1 MSFCCINISFSD
13 DGIVAQQEQSAPLV
27 LSIPGFLVP
36 GKKMSQE
43 DHFGNLNKLLNDLD
57 IQYQCMVYDSKDD
70 PLSAKSGL
78 ITQKYSIVSTR
89 VIPDI
94 LLAIEKERIR
104 RKTNKLPP
112 LKEVVLIGYSQGG
125 LITLQFI
132 GRNHQYR
139 KQYEEYKIEFGDE
152 YQALINDPVYNDLV
166 KAVDIYEKI
175 LAVKYQNEKEFLKN
189 RDLMQIY
196 DWLEL
201 DVRKYFDI
209 LKNYINNPKSI
220 FPNAITFD
228 PHETA
233 KYPKEYKNLKKFF
246 AKNEGNRE
254 FINQFYEF
262 IAKDAFFRSLRDIEF
277 RTICLSGSLFGSP
290 QANIGY
296 EMLEQAPMF
305 KGIVK
310 GVEQIKDTRLGSPQ
324 HIKAIEALIHF
335 DNDGEYP
342 LNDKNS
348 LFIIGAN
355 SQRGDDFVEQP
366 CGHLS
371 GHQFAEIDLADYR
384 CKYEDKDKTV
394 YIKKVSIPDL
404 PVVPLEVR
412 HFPVKTFFGL
422 GPVLP
427 GNAYIETVDHPS
439 FKYIKAFIEK
449 DFDAL
454 DEYKKNN
461 KTVLRQFMVEFKLGK
476 IERIKE
482 TLRKLYLKN
491 DTKAFNKLI
500 KSLNVDVVLKNR
512 PADIHIQAKYLN
524 KENLTYIFIGAFEE
538 DAIVFFKEDLD
549 ITKEFPLDF
558 VIKVKGYPPLNIT
571 LPVKAGEI
579 TFLKVY
585 DTKQEVNELK

>member
-1 MSFCCINISFSD
+1 MFFCCSSLSLAND
-13 DGIVAQQEQSAPLV
+13 NQQKKSPPLV

-36 GKKMSQE
+36 GKKMTQE
-43 DHFGNLNKLLNDLD
+43 QHFGNLNELMNDLD
-57 IQYQCMVYDSKDD
+57 IPYHCMVYDSKND

-94 LLAIEKERIR
+94 LLAIEKEQIR
-104 RKTNKLPP
+104 RDSNDLPP

-132 GRNHQYR
+132 GRNHMY
-139 KQYEEYKIEFGDE
+139 KKKYAEYHKEFGDE
-152 YQALINDPVYNDLV
+152 YESLINDPVYKDLV
-166 KAVDIYEKI
+166 QAVNIYEKI
-175 LAVKYQNEKEFLKN
+175 LAVKYQNERQFKKN

-201 DVRKYFDI
+201 DVRKYFRK
-209 LKNYINNPKSI
+209 LKKYINDPKSV
-220 FPNAITFD
+220 FPNSTTFD
-228 PHETA
+228 PHDTA
-233 KYPKEYKNLKKFF
+233 RYPKEYIHLKDFF
-246 AKNEGNRE
+246 AKNERNQE
-254 FINQFYEF
+254 FMNQFYEF
-262 IAKDAFFRSLRDIEF
+262 ISEDAFFRSLRDIEF
-277 RTICLSGSLFGSP
+277 RSICLSGSLFGSP
-290 QANIGY
+290 RANIGY
-296 EMLEQAPMF
+296 EMLEQAPIF
-305 KGIVK
+305 KKMIK

-324 HIKAIEALIHF
+324 HLKSVEALIHF
-335 DNDGEYP
+335 ENDADYL
-342 LNDKNS
+342 LNEKNS

-355 SQRGDDFVEQP
+355 RQRGDDFVEQP

-371 GHQFAEIDLADYR
+371 GHQLAEIDLAVYR
-384 CKYEDKDKTV
+384 CKYEDRNKPA
-394 YIKKVSIPDL
+394 YIKKLSIPDL
-404 PVVPLEVR
+404 PVVPLEVH

-427 GNAYIETVDHPS
+427 GSAYIDNAEHPS

-454 DEYKKNN
+454 DEYRNNN
-461 KTVLRQFMVEFKLGK
+461 KTVMRQFMVEFTLGK

-482 TLRKLYLKN
+482 RLHELHLKN
-491 DTKAFNKLI
+491 DTKEFNKLI
-500 KSLNVDVVLKNR
+500 KTLNIDVKLINR

-538 DAIVFFKEDLD
+538 DLIVLFKEDLD
-549 ITKEFPLDF
+549 IEKEYPLDF

-579 TFLKVY
+579 TFVRVY
-585 DTKQEVNELK
+585 DTTPKVNNVK